1 MLARLASVITV
12 VLAVVV
18 TVFVVFGPSSTR
30 CSFGTI
36 GQTGI
41 GQPVVTLEPARCDTL
56 SLVAS
61 QPIWPMPAI
70 ALAFWTLVPVLG
82 IVGARRRMPGLLLA
96 AIVLELTSIISFAVG
111 PYYLLFVTPALA
123 VTWILTGI
131 SKRAASSSPAS
142 TRT

>member
-1 MLARLASVITV
+1 MLTRLASVITV
-12 VLAVVV
+12 MLAIVV
-18 TVFVVFGPSSTR
+18 TAFVLFGPTYTR

-36 GQTGI
+36 GQAGI
-41 GQPVVTLEPARCDTL
+41 GQPVVTLEPARCDTS
-56 SLVAS
+56 SLVAT

-82 IVGARRRMPGLLLA
+82 IVGAWRRMPVLVLA
-96 AIVLELTSIISFAVG
+96 AIVLELTSIVSFAVG

-131 SKRAASSSPAS
+131 SKRAASSSLAS

>member
-12 VLAVVV
+12 VLAIVV
-18 TVFVVFGPSSTR
+18 TAFVVFGPSHTR

-70 ALAFWTLVPVLG
+70 ALAFWTVVPVLG
-82 IVGARRRMPGLLLA
+82 VVGAWRRVPGLVLA
-96 AIVLELTSIISFAVG
+96 AIFLELTSIISFAVG
-111 PYYLLFVTPALA
+111 PYYLLFVAPALA
-123 VTWILTGI
+123 VTWIVTGI
-131 SKRAASSSPAS
+131 SKKAAASSPAS
-142 TRT
+142 IRT

>member
-1 MLARLASVITV
+1 VLARLASVITV
-12 VLAVVV
+12 VLAIVV
-18 TVFVVFGPSSTR
+18 TAFVVFGPTSTR

-41 GQPVVTLEPARCDTL
+41 GQPVVTLEPARCETL

-70 ALAFWTLVPVLG
+70 ALAFWTLVPMLG
-82 IVGARRRMPGLLLA
+82 IVGTWRRMPGLVLA

-131 SKRAASSSPAS
+131 AKRSASSSPAS